1 MPPSVNGATGTV
13 IGYAYTTPSKL
24 AAKAKAH
31 LKHANLMA
39 VIVKFDDPEIG
50 KDVRKTFKN
59 DKRMKI
65 EQNGVPIFRF
75 TLSIYPAR
83 FRESVECSVEQF
95 PINLFYASTSHKIQ
109 GRTLENQDVV
119 CYTHKWIRPG
129 CAYVMLSRC
138 TKIDNVYISKDFDF
152 KKVTPHLPSLKM
164 NNILIKMC
172 MAAILKEKRF
182 DIFYVNMRGK
192 SNLINIRHDPYA
204 DQSNLVCL
212 VETNLHQN
220 EVFNWAGRKSF
231 SHASCGRGSGVS
243 AFAKNPK
250 NTPYHFVQ
258 KKVSKRFQILQLKM
272 TETKTINSLD
282 IVQDKF
288 QIFILYVSHD
298 QDSLHVANAIKEM
311 ILDDLP
317 IIVIGD
323 FNFDSELEWYSL
335 SKYLKGTLQLEQIVS
350 GPTYLYGKN
359 TIDHVYVP
367 KDLTEQIQQN
377 SRFNYYTDHMSF
389 NICFD

>member
-31 LKHANLMA
+31 LKNANLMA

-83 FRESVECSVEQF
+83 FRESVECTVEQF

-119 CYTHKWIRPG
+119 CYTHKNIRPG

-138 TKIDNVYISKDFDF
+138 TKIDNVYISEDFDF

-172 MAAILKEKRF
+172 MAAILKEKTF

-192 SNLINIRHDPYA
+192 ENIINIRSDPYA
-204 DQSNLVCL
+204 KQSNLVCL
-212 VETNLHQN
+212 VETNLD
-220 EVFNWAGRKSF
+220 E
-231 SHASCGRGSGVS
+231 
-243 AFAKNPK
+243 
-250 NTPYHFVQ
+250 
-258 KKVSKRFQILQLKM
+258 
-272 TETKTINSLD
+272 D
-282 IVQDKF
+282 
-288 QIFILYVSHD
+288 QIFQWKRSNTH
-298 QDSLHVANAIKEM
+298 
-311 ILDDLP
+311 
-317 IIVIGD
+317 
-323 FNFDSELEWYSL
+323 
-335 SKYLKGTLQLEQIVS
+335 S
-350 GPTYLYGKN
+350 GRSRRRSCSTARLMAA
-359 TIDHVYVP
+359 P
-367 KDLTEQIQQN
+367 K
-377 SRFNYYTDHMSF
+377 R
-389 NICFD
+389 

>member
-1 MPPSVNGATGTV
+1 
-13 IGYAYTTPSKL
+13 
-24 AAKAKAH
+24 
-31 LKHANLMA
+31 MA

-172 MAAILKEKRF
+172 MAAILKEKTF
-182 DIFYVNMRGK
+182 DIFYVNMCGK
-192 SNLINIRHDPYA
+192 SNFINIQYDPYA
-204 DQSNLVCL
+204 QQSNLVCL
-212 VETNLHQN
+212 VETNLDYT
-220 EVFNWAGRKSF
+220 EVFSKWRGRKSL
-231 SHASCGRGSGVS
+231 SYASGVC
-243 AFAKNPK
+243 AFAKKVLENRS
-250 NTPYHFVQ
+250 YHFVA
-258 KKVSKRFQILQLKM
+258 KKEYNRFQIVQLKM
-272 TETKTINSLD
+272 TETKTIDFLD
-282 IVQDKF
+282 VIQDKL
-288 QIFILYVSHD
+288 QIFILYISSD
-298 QDSLHVANAIKEM
+298 QDSLHVANVLKEM
-311 ILDDLP
+311 VLDDLP

-323 FNFDSELEWYSL
+323 FNFDSEIKGNKL
-335 SKYLKGTLQLEQIVS
+335 SEYLKGTLQLEQIVS
-350 GPTYLYGKN
+350 GPTFLRGNN
-359 TIDHVYVP
+359 TIDHIYVP
-367 KDLTEQIQQN
+367 KDLAEQIQYN